1 MEANKKMSYD
11 EARAA
16 RLRLEVGDTVL
27 VRVTFEETF
36 GWNGRIAREFWK
48 EAKVERATKTT
59 VTADGITFMRERGV
73 ERGGEG
79 RHMAVVCEK
88 QPNTP
93 EEIEEGKKEIQ
104 ERKKLRRRVLEV
116 ANNIED
122 AICDRS
128 RVETLAEIQ
137 QIGTL
142 LDQLETII
150 GKSVKKKY

>member
-1 MEANKKMSYD
+1 MEVNKKMSYD

-36 GWNGRIAREFWK
+36 GWNGRIACEFWK

-79 RHMAVVCEK
+79 RHMAVWGEK

-104 ERKKLRRRVLEV
+104 ERRKLRRRVLEI
-116 ANNIED
+116 ANNVED
-122 AICDRS
+122 AICDKS
-128 RVETLAEIQ
+128 RVKSLAEIQ
-137 QIGTL
+137 QIGAL